1 MCNSFDN
8 SENAYTIYIVMK
20 IIQFPRWAEVLGAS
34 DLPQQTRESYKVTL
48 RWYLGWCHRNS
59 VGCSVQSARDF
70 IDWAQEEK
78 KANDWVVERWR
89 EPIRWFFEM
98 ARAQALGKA
107 ENLKAETLKADVG
120 LPEMAKQNLKVESE
134 MSGNAGECEGGNVG
148 KYEGGNVGKYE
159 GGNVGEYDGGGAG
172 KCGGGDVLVERY
184 ESVNDTSAERIEGRT
199 ADETAILK
207 VMRRRGMALTTER
220 NYVRVYRD
228 FVKQSGLSSGAEIQ
242 AEQLKSFLDYLA
254 MERAV
259 ASSTQKIALN
269 ALVFVA
275 EKVFE
280 LEVGDIGD
288 FVRAK
293 NRKRV
298 PVVMSKAETRLFF
311 EQLEGEKFLMAQLQY
326 AAGLRVS
333 ELMRL
338 RVKDLDLE
346 RNQVVVRGGKGDKD
360 RVAPLSEKMI
370 GALQRHL
377 VKVRELFEEDLAADL
392 PGVYLPE
399 ALARKYSNA
408 GKEWRWQWLWP
419 SREISTDPRSKV
431 RRRHHVMPQVYQAAV
446 RKAGLKAGLTKRITS
461 HTLRHSFATHLLE
474 DGVDIRTVQDLLG
487 HASVET
493 TQVYL
498 HVMQKPG
505 VGVRSPLDSL

>member
-1 MCNSFDN
+1 
-8 SENAYTIYIVMK
+8 MK

-34 DLPQQTRESYKVTL
+34 DLPQQTCDSYTVTL

-70 IDWAQEEK
+70 IDWAQAEK

-89 EPIRWFFEM
+89 EPIRWFFVT
-98 ARAQALGKA
+98 AKAQTAPCAEFTSGSEGQSDCVVAVGALKGTDK
-107 ENLKAETLKADVG
+107 NVCVTVETVDAVAPVNELVG
-120 LPEMAKQNLKVESE
+120 RPANPR
-134 MSGNAGECEGGNVG
+134 
-148 KYEGGNVGKYE
+148 
-159 GGNVGEYDGGGAG
+159 DGYGA
-172 KCGGGDVLVERY
+172 
-184 ESVNDTSAERIEGRT
+184 VNDTPAERIEGRT
-199 ADETAILK
+199 SDETAILK

-220 NYVRVYRD
+220 TYLSWFRD
-228 FVKQSGLSSGAEIQ
+228 FVKHSGLSAGADIK

-254 MERAV
+254 MERAI
-259 ASSTQKIALN
+259 ASSTQKQALN
-269 ALVFVA
+269 ALVFA
-275 EKVFE
+275 AREVFE
-280 LEVGDIGD
+280 LDLGEIGD

-293 NRKRV
+293 NRKQI
-298 PVVMSKAETRLFF
+298 PTVMSKAETRLFF
-311 EQLEGEKFLMAQLQY
+311 AQLDGEKRLMAQVQY

-346 RNQVVVRGGKGDKD
+346 RNQVVVRSGKGGKD
-360 RVAPLSEKMI
+360 RVAPLSEKLI

-377 VKVRELFEEDLAADL
+377 VKIRELFEEDVAGNLS
-392 PGVYLPE
+392 GVYLPE
-399 ALARKYSNA
+399 ALARKYKNA

-419 SREISTDPRSKV
+419 SREISTDPRGGL
-431 RRRHHVMPQVYQAAV
+431 RRRHHVLPPVYQSAV
-446 RKAGLKAGLTKRITS
+446 RQAGLKAGLTKRITS

-493 TQVYL
+493 TQIYL